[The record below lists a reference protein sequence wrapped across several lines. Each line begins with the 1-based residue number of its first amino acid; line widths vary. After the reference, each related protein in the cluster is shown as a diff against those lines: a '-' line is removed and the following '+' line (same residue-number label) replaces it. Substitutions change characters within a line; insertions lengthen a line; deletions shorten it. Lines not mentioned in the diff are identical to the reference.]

1 MNTRK
6 EKTMG
11 IDLGDSYN
19 KTVAENVTILQRRLT
34 GLKDAVNLHKM
45 NKGKASFMLVYLDI
59 IDEYITKSLD
69 LLDNDKYRE
78 ALKELDDL

>member
-1 MNTRK
+1 
-6 EKTMG
+6 MG
-11 IDLGDSYN
+11 IDLDDSYN
-19 KTVAENVTILQRRLT
+19 ATVSENVTILQRRLT
-34 GLKDAVNLHKM
+34 GLKDAVNLHNM
-45 NKGKASFMLVYLDI
+45 SKGKASFMLVYLDI